1 MEGEIEKL
9 RRIGD
14 NIMMYGRDVVLALVI
29 LVGGVIATRLFIKY
43 LRHIL
48 QKFTANQSW
57 ISIVSTSL
65 HVLLVVLVVT
75 AALHYVGVP
84 TIIAR
89 RFFLACILAAVG
101 LIVIF
106 WPYIPTL
113 PYKVGNT
120 IEVGGLV
127 GKVEA
132 TTVLHTRLKTF
143 DGKTLFIPNRM
154 ILNDIVNNYHFTA
167 NRQIRI
173 NVMISYHDDLLK
185 AKQLLKEILND
196 DSMVLEKPSPNVYV
210 TNLGDNGVEL
220 SARGW
225 VENRNYLKAR
235 CDLLEKTKLRFDGE
249 GITIPFP
256 QRHVHLNDRAAFSA
270 STEDGNIASGKKF
283 NHSSSDVGAGRST

>member
-14 NIMMYGRDVVLALVI
+14 NIITYGQDVVLALII
-29 LVGGVIATRLFIKY
+29 LVGGLIATRLFIKY
-43 LRHIL
+43 FRRIL
-48 QKFTANQSW
+48 QKFTANQSL
-57 ISIVSTSL
+57 ISIVSASL
-65 HVLLVVLVVT
+65 HVVLVVLVVT

-84 TIIAR
+84 TIIIR
-89 RFFLACILAAVG
+89 RLLFACTLAAVG

-106 WPYIPTL
+106 KPYIPSL
-113 PYKVGNT
+113 PYKVGNA

-132 TTVLHTRLKTF
+132 VTFLNTRLKTF
-143 DGKTLFIPNRM
+143 DGKTLFVPNRM

-167 NRQIRI
+167 TRQIRI
-173 NVMISYHDDLLK
+173 NVRISYHDDLLK
-185 AKQLLKEILND
+185 AKQLLKEILAD
-196 DSMVLEKPSPNVYV
+196 DSRMLEKPAPNVYV

-235 CDLLEKTKLRFDGE
+235 SDLLEKTKLRFDRE
-249 GITIPFP
+249 GIKIPFP
-256 QRHVHLNDRAAFSA
+256 QRHVHFNDRAAFSA
-270 STEDGNIASGKKF
+270 FSEDENVTSKKKS
-283 NHSSSDVGAGRST
+283 NHSSSDVGEVG

>member
-14 NIMMYGRDVVLALVI
+14 NIIMYGQDVVFALII
-29 LVGGVIATRLFIKY
+29 LVGGLIATRLFIKY
-43 LRHIL
+43 FRRML
-48 QKFTANQSW
+48 QKFTANQSL
-57 ISIVSTSL
+57 ISMVSSSL
-65 HVLLVVLVVT
+65 HVVLVVLVVT

-84 TIIAR
+84 TII
-89 RFFLACILAAVG
+89 G

-106 WPYIPTL
+106 KPYIPSL
-113 PYKVGNT
+113 PYKVGNA

-132 TTVLHTRLKTF
+132 VTFLNTRLRTF
-143 DGKTLFIPNRM
+143 DGKTLFVPNRM

-167 NRQIRI
+167 TRQIRI
-173 NVMISYHDDLLK
+173 NVTISYHDDLLK
-185 AKQLLKEILND
+185 AKQLLKEILAD
-196 DSMVLEKPSPNVYV
+196 DSRVLEKPAPNAYV
-210 TNLGDNGVEL
+210 TNLGENGVEL

-235 CDLLEKTKLRFDGE
+235 SDFLEKTKLRFDRE

-256 QRHVHLNDRAAFSA
+256 QRHVHLNGRTAFSA
-270 STEDGNIASGKKF
+270 PSEDENVASGKKS
-283 NHSSSDVGAGRST
+283 NHSSRDTSETA

>member
-1 MEGEIEKL
+1 MEGEMEKL

-14 NIMMYGRDVVLALVI
+14 NIIMYGQDVVLALII
-29 LVGGVIATRLFIKY
+29 LVGGLIATRLFIKY
-43 LRHIL
+43 FRRML
-48 QKFTANQSW
+48 QKFAANQSL
-57 ISIVSTSL
+57 ISIISASL
-65 HVLLVVLVVT
+65 HVVLVVLVVT

-84 TIIAR
+84 AIIIR
-89 RFFLACILAAVG
+89 RVLFACILAAVG

-106 WPYIPTL
+106 KPYIPSL
-113 PYKVGNT
+113 PYKVGNA

-132 TTVLHTRLKTF
+132 VTFLNTRLKTF
-143 DGKTLFIPNRM
+143 DGKTLFVPNRM

-167 NRQIRI
+167 TRQIRI
-173 NVMISYHDDLLK
+173 NVRISYHDDLLK
-185 AKQLLKEILND
+185 AKQLLKEILAD
-196 DSMVLEKPSPNVYV
+196 DSRVLEKPAPNVYV

-235 CDLLEKTKLRFDGE
+235 SGLLEKTKLRFDRE

-256 QRHVHLNDRAAFSA
+256 QRHVHLNERAAFSA
-270 STEDGNIASGKKF
+270 SSEDENVTSEKKF
-283 NHSSSDVGAGRST
+283 NHSSGDTSETG

>member
-29 LVGGVIATRLFIKY
+29 LVGGLIATRLFIKY
-43 LRHIL
+43 FRRIL
-48 QKFTANQSW
+48 QKFTANQPL

-65 HVLLVVLVVT
+65 HVVLVVLVVT

-84 TIIAR
+84 AMIIR
-89 RFFLACILAAVG
+89 RVLFACILAAVG

-106 WPYIPTL
+106 RPYIPTL

-127 GKVEA
+127 GIVEA

-143 DGKTLFIPNRM
+143 DGKTVFIPNRM
-154 ILNDIVNNYHFTA
+154 ILNDVVNNYHFTPT
-167 NRQIRI
+167 RRIR
-173 NVMISYHDDLLK
+173 VDVTISYHDDLLK
-185 AKQLLKEILND
+185 AKQLLKEILAD
-196 DSMVLEKPSPNVYV
+196 DSRVLEKPAPNVYV

-235 CDLLEKTKLRFDGE
+235 SDLLEKTKLRFDRE
-249 GITIPFP
+249 GIIIPFP
-256 QRHVHLNDRAAFSA
+256 QRHVHLSDRADFAA
-270 STEDGNIASGKKF
+270 SREDENIASGKKS
-283 NHSSSDVGAGRST
+283 NHSSSDVGEVG